1 MMKYMAATFLVLFLA
16 LVAAAG
22 CQGAGDKQSVT
33 EERASERQTGTA
45 TVVAE
50 EDRAGTG
57 GATADKSATRAE
69 GKPAGKGKAGT
80 KRGKAGPAGEG
91 SGGKGRAGEARLKIG
106 GKAGTEFSGTCSVG
120 GREEDVSGWVPARYE
135 YELNGRR
142 IECEIR
148 TEDGGSL
155 KVTFTAGGDRVR
167 QKIKGR
173 AATFRF
179 VYSADGTSS
188 VSATSE
194 ASFSKREVKSF
205 SSSSSVETR

>member
-1 MMKYMAATFLVLFLA
+1 MKYISATFLALLLVLA
-16 LVAAAG
+16 VAAG
-22 CQGAGDKQSVT
+22 CQGEGSEQAATQ
-33 EERASERQTGTA
+33 ERTGERETGPA

-80 KRGKAGPAGEG
+80 KRGKAESAGKG
-91 SGGKGRAGEARLKIG
+91 SGGNGRADTARLKVS
-106 GKAGTEFSGTCSVG
+106 GKAGTKFSGTCAVG
-120 GREEDVSGWVPARYE
+120 GREEDVSGRVPARYE

-142 IECEIR
+142 IECELR
-148 TEDGGSL
+148 TKDGGAL
-155 KVTFTAGGDRVR
+155 KVTFTSGGDRVR
-167 QKIKGR
+167 QKIQGR

-205 SSSSSVETR
+205 GSSSSVETR